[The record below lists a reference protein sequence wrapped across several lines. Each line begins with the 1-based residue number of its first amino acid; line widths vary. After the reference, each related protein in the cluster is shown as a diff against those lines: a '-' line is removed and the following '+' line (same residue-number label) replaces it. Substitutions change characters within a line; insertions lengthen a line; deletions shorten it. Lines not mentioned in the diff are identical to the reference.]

1 MSVETIDKKP
11 RKAPVKKTAAAPA
24 ADKKTKAAP
33 KAKAVKATAPEVTT
47 YTTNVKQWPSHEEIA
62 RLAHRYYEER
72 GLQDGFHEQDWFRA
86 VHDLLQ
92 AS

>member
-1 MSVETIDKKP
+1 MSVEMIDKKP
-11 RKAPVKKTAAAPA
+11 RKAPVKKTAAEPA
-24 ADKKTKAAP
+24 AEKKPKAAP
-33 KAKAVKATAPEVTT
+33 KAKAVKETTPKVAADTA
-47 YTTNVKQWPSHEEIA
+47 NVKQWPSHEEIA

-86 VHDLLQ
+86 EQNLLQ